1 MAPARKIT
9 RRTVRVPV
17 SARRSVNRDGS
28 SSSEG
33 SPVNRNHNSTPV
45 TVSHDS
51 IHSPYHLT
59 NGDNPGISIVSEVF
73 DGTNYDDWQ
82 IAIKIALDAKNK
94 LAFIDGSD
102 PRPLESDSMFRIWSR
117 CNSMVNSWLLNSVS
131 KQIYKSILCFNDAS
145 EIWNDLLTRYH
156 ITNLPRSYQL
166 SQQIWSLQQGT
177 MDLATYY
184 TTLRTLWNELDASD
198 CVKLCKSC
206 DCCKAMD
213 KRGDN
218 ARVIKFLAGLNES
231 YSVIRSQIIMK
242 KHVPSLA
249 EIYNLLDQ
257 DHSQRSFTPTPSN
270 AVAFHVSAPESVQA
284 SVNAT
289 YVKPQKV
296 ICSHCGYTGHTVDK
310 CYKIHGYPMGFKH
323 KNKNQAD
330 KTVNVNHTAPVK
342 PVVAQLAMTETAT
355 NDLLTGLTR
364 VLTKDQINGVV
375 AYFNSQLQNT
385 PPATASSSGAMITA
399 LPGISF
405 SSSTIGFVGVLR
417 ATGNVLSSE
426 SWIIDSGA
434 THHVCHDKALFL
446 SLSETLNNS
455 VTLPTGFGV
464 KITGIGTFKLN
475 EFLILNNVLYIPD
488 FRLNLLS
495 ISQLTKDL
503 GYRVTFDEASCIIQD
518 PIKGLMIGRG
528 EQISN
533 LYVLDVQSVVNP
545 ADQITFSTN
554 IVVDSSLWH
563 SRLGH
568 PSMEKSDIITDVLG
582 FKQRNKRSFHC
593 TICPLAK
600 QKHLPFKSKN
610 NVCDSAFD
618 LVHIDVWGPFAVPTH
633 DGYRYFLTI
642 VDDHTRIT
650 WLYLLRNKSEVLTI
664 FPDFLKM
671 VETQYKTTVKGV
683 RSDNAPELK
692 FVELFKA
699 KGIIHYFSCP
709 ETPEQNSVVERKHQH
724 ILNVARS
731 LMFQA
736 HVPLE
741 YWGECV
747 LTAVFLI
754 NRLPTPLLKDKSP
767 IEVLTSKVP
776 DYGGFRVFGC
786 LCYSST
792 SSKNRNKFQPRAKP
806 CIFLGY
812 PPGVKGYKLLDLE
825 TNAIHVSR
833 NVVFHEDIFP
843 FNKGNTSTL
852 PDFFKSIDVAVE
864 DTTVGPNNIVPV
876 VVSESPT
883 VVNDVPNS
891 VSPAVT
897 APPKEVNRR
906 VSKAPEYLNDYYC
919 NMSTSSVQYPLSDYM
934 SYDGLSTP
942 YRAYICSVTKHAEPT
957 SFAQAKKS
965 DDWLN
970 AMNAELQALEGTA
983 TWKICSLPQNKHAI
997 GCRWVYKVK
1006 LNADG
1011 SLERYKARLVA
1022 KGYTQQ
1028 EGVDFVDTF
1037 SPVAKMTTVKTLLA
1051 VAAAKKWS
1059 LHQLDI
1065 SNAFLNGDLEE
1076 EIYMTLPPGY
1086 TTKEGEVLPPN
1097 AVCKLQKSLY
1107 GLKQASRQWF
1117 LKFSATLMS
1126 LGFQKSQ
1133 ADHTLF
1139 VRNVNGKYVAVLV
1152 YVDDIIIASNDD
1164 AEVVQL
1170 KEDLQKAFK
1179 LRDLGSLQYFLGLEI
1194 ARNSSGISIC
1204 QRKYALGLLEET
1216 GLLACK
1222 PSSIPMEPSLK
1233 LVSDGDEPPMADP
1246 ASYRRLVGKMMYLTI
1261 TRPDIT
1267 YAVNKLCQFTSAPK
1281 ESHMKAAQKV
1291 LHYVKGTIGDGLF
1304 YSADCDLVLQAFTD
1318 ADWASCLDSRR
1329 STSGFCMFLGKSLIS
1344 WKSKKQ
1350 QTASHSSAES
1360 EYRAME
1366 CAVRE
1371 VAWLVNLLREFGAPQ
1386 ERSVAFFC
1394 DSTAAIHIANN
1405 AVFHERTK
1413 HVELDCHIVR
1423 DKVVSGLIK
1432 TLHVKTDEQLADVD
1446 PEDLRG
1452 ALVLDGGLSNQ
1463 HQLSACF
1470 VSTDWSYGDPSSK
1483 FTVVTGFGS
1492 WGYI

>member
-1 MAPARKIT
+1 MAPGRKIT
-9 RRTVRVPV
+9 RRTIRVPV
-17 SARRSVNRDGS
+17 SARRSVNRDDS
-28 SSSEG
+28 SPEG
-33 SPVNRNHNSTPV
+33 SPEPRSRTRTRNPV
-45 TVSHDS
+45 DSHDS
-51 IHSPYHLT
+51 IHSPYYLT
-59 NGDNPGISIVSEVF
+59 HSDNPGVSIISEVF

-94 LAFIDGSD
+94 LVFIDGSV
-102 PRPLESDSMFRIWSR
+102 PRPPESDRLFRIWSR
-117 CNSMVNSWLLNSVS
+117 CNSLVKSWLLNSVS
-131 KQIYKSILCFNDAS
+131 KPIYKSILRFDDAS
-145 EIWNDLLTRYH
+145 EIWNDLLTRYR
-156 ITNLPRSYQL
+156 ITNLPRSYHL

-184 TTLRTLWNELDASD
+184 TTLRTLWNELDGSD
-198 CVKLCKSC
+198 CVTLCKHC
-206 DCCKAMD
+206 DCCKAVD
-213 KRGDN
+213 KKADH

-231 YSVIRSQIIMK
+231 YSVIRTQIIMK

-249 EIYNLLDQ
+249 EVYNLLDQ
-257 DHSQRSFTPTPSN
+257 DHSQRSFTPVPTN
-270 AVAFHVSAPESVQA
+270 AVAFHVSASDSIQP

-289 YVKPQKV
+289 YNNAKPQKI
-296 ICSHCGYTGHTVDK
+296 ICTHCGYTGHTIDR
-310 CYKIHGYPMGFKH
+310 CYKIHGYPLGFKH
-323 KNKNQAD
+323 KHKNQSE
-330 KTVNVNHTAPVK
+330 KGSSSEKPVTAIK
-342 PVVAQLAMTETAT
+342 PVVAQLAMTETTT
-355 NDLLTGLTR
+355 NDLINGLTK

-375 AYFNSQLQNT
+375 AYFNSQIQT
-385 PPATASSSGAMITA
+385 PSVASTSGATITA
-399 LPGISF
+399 LPGIAF

-434 THHVCHDKALFL
+434 THHVCHDKSLFL
-446 SLSETLNNS
+446 NLSETMNNS

-464 KITGIGTFKLN
+464 KITGIGTVQLN

-503 GYRVTFDEASCIIQD
+503 GYRVTFDEDSCIIQD
-518 PIKGLMIGRG
+518 HIKGLMIGKG

-533 LYVLDVQSVVNP
+533 LYVLDVHSIKDSK
-545 ADQITFSTN
+545 DQKRTFSTN

-568 PSMEKSDIITDVLG
+568 PSVATSNIVTDVLG
-582 FKQRNKRSFHC
+582 FNQRNKRSFHC
-593 TICPLAK
+593 TVCPLAK
-600 QKHLPFKSKN
+600 QKHLPFPSKN

-618 LVHIDVWGPFAVPTH
+618 LVHIDIWGPFNVPTP

-642 VDDHTRIT
+642 VDDHTRVT
-650 WLYLLRNKSEVLTI
+650 WLYLLKNKSEVLTI

-671 VETQYKTTVKGV
+671 VETQYKTQVKGV

-699 KGIIHYFSCP
+699 KGILHYFSCP

-736 HVPLE
+736 QVPIE

-767 IEVLTSKVP
+767 FEVLTHKMP
-776 DYGGFRVFGC
+776 DFSGLRVFGC

-792 SSKNRNKFQPRAKP
+792 STKNRNKFQPRAKA
-806 CIFLGY
+806 CVFLGY
-812 PPGVKGYKLLDLE
+812 PPGVKGYRLLDLE
-825 TNAIHVSR
+825 TNVIYVSR
-833 NVVFHEDIFP
+833 NVVFHENIFP
-843 FNKGNTSTL
+843 FAKGESTVM
-852 PDFFKSIDVAVE
+852 PDIFSPSEESFVEDDAAVSIDS
-864 DTTVGPNNIVPV
+864 PV

-883 VVNDVPNS
+883 VVTDAANTNVPINNNS
-891 VSPAVT
+891 SSQKSDRRASKTPA
-897 APPKEVNRR
+897 
-906 VSKAPEYLNDYYC
+906 YLQDYYC
-919 NMSTSSVQYPLSDYM
+919 NLSTNGVEHPISDFL

-942 YRAYICSVTKHAEPT
+942 YRAYICSVTKYAEPT
-957 SFAQAKKS
+957 SFTQARKS
-965 DDWLN
+965 DDWLQ
-970 AMNAELQALEGTA
+970 AMNEELKALEGTA
-983 TWKICSLPQNKHAI
+983 TWEICSLPSGKHSI

-1086 TTKEGEVLPPN
+1086 TAKDGENLPPN
-1097 AVCKLQKSLY
+1097 AVCKLKKSLY

-1117 LKFSATLMS
+1117 LKFSTTLMS

-1139 VRNVNGKYVAVLV
+1139 VRNQNGKYLAVLV

-1164 AEVVQL
+1164 EEVIQL

-1179 LRDLGSLQYFLGLEI
+1179 LRDLGSVKYFLGLEI
-1194 ARNSSGISIC
+1194 ARNASGISVC
-1204 QRKYALGLLEET
+1204 QRKYALGLLDET

-1233 LVSDGDEPPMADP
+1233 LISDGDEPPMKDP
-1246 ASYRRLVGKMMYLTI
+1246 AAYRRLVGKMMYLTI

-1267 YAVNKLCQFTSAPK
+1267 FAVNKLCQFTAAPK
-1281 ESHMKAAQKV
+1281 ESHMKAACKV
-1291 LHYVKGTIGDGLF
+1291 LHYVKGTIGTGLF
-1304 YSADCDLVLQAFTD
+1304 YSADCDLTLQAYTD
-1318 ADWASCLDSRR
+1318 ADWASCRDSRR
-1329 STSGFCMFLGKSLIS
+1329 STSGFCMFLGTSLIS

-1350 QTASHSSAES
+1350 PTASHSSAES

-1366 CAVRE
+1366 FAVRE
-1371 VAWLVNLLREFGAPQ
+1371 VAWLVNLLREFQAPQ
-1386 ERSVAFFC
+1386 TKSVPFFC

-1423 DKVVSGLIK
+1423 DKVISGLIK
-1432 TLHVKTDEQLADVD
+1432 TLHVKTDQQIADVFTK
-1446 PEDLRG
+1446 PLFPAHFK
-1452 ALVLDGGLSNQ
+1452 ALVGKMALQSIYL
-1463 HQLSACF
+1463 
-1470 VSTDWSYGDPSSK
+1470 PS
-1483 FTVVTGFGS
+1483 
-1492 WGYI
+1492 